1 MKLYRRKL
9 QRGEKPLSHYEKR
22 FMLCAERGDCA
33 TVSKMIEMY
42 RYSGATH
49 GDIQV
54 QWRYRYT

>member
-1 MKLYRRKL
+1 MIKLSFFYRRKL

-42 RYSGATH
+42 R
-49 GDIQV
+49 
-54 QWRYRYT
+54 